1 MNERSNVEAE
11 TEARRHSGAVSREN
25 RYSQVINRYLGAV
38 NYPDPY
44 AVRPLPSPIREL
56 PSPLAGHGFVLAGV
70 DDSPISC
77 VAADHAA
84 IEAELHGWDLR
95 LVTVRR
101 SAGHDNGAALLQRL
115 TERVRA
121 NTTTVAVDSTLAV
134 AASPAQALLAEAD
147 GAALTVVGHRHG
159 ATTTALGRSVA
170 DRVARHHRGPVLVV
184 RMPGLPVGVEFGRR
198 PLVVAVDGSAT
209 AQRAVEF
216 ALAEARVRG
225 CDLSLLHVVG
235 DRMELARRR
244 ETRDGVPVHH
254 QIISGDP
261 TAALVEASSRAAAI
275 VVGRYR
281 HGAWS
286 GSLLHPAAAQL
297 TQRALCPV
305 FLVG

>member
-1 MNERSNVEAE
+1 MNERSNVKAE
-11 TEARRHSGAVSREN
+11 TEARRHSSAVSREN

-44 AVRPLPSPIREL
+44 AVRPLPSPIHQL
-56 PSPLAGHGFVLAGV
+56 PPPLAGHGFVLAGV
-70 DDSPISC
+70 DDSPISY

-95 LVTVRR
+95 LVTVQH
-101 SAGHDNGAALLQRL
+101 SAGNDNGAALLQRL
-115 TERVRA
+115 TERMHA
-121 NTTTVAVDSTLAV
+121 SSATVAVNSTLAV
-134 AASPAQALLAEAD
+134 AANPAQVLLAEAD
-147 GAALTVVGHRHG
+147 GAALTVIGHRHG

-170 DRVARHHRGPVLVV
+170 GRVARHHHGPVLVV
-184 RMPGLPVGVEFGRR
+184 RMPDWPAGAEFGRR
-198 PLVVAVDGSAT
+198 PLVVGVDGSAP
-209 AQRAVEF
+209 AQQSVEF

-225 CDLSLLHVVG
+225 CSLNLLHVAG
-235 DRMELARRR
+235 DRMDLARRL
-244 ETRDGVPVHH
+244 ETRDGVTVHH
-254 QIISGDP
+254 RIISGDL
-261 TAALVEASSRAAAI
+261 TAALIEASGRAAAI

-297 TQRALCPV
+297 TQHALCPV